1 MNRREQF
8 QMVRGE
14 FESSKARLGVSVNR
28 FHFAAFNWRD
38 VVRSKSFALSAICA
52 VVFIYAFVAFP
63 SYRLYEADLTVLA
76 AIGALGLNL
85 ITGYAGQ
92 ASIGAA
98 AFLAIG
104 AFSAS
109 GVQGHVGFVASVF
122 VGAIVAAVA
131 GLLVGLPALRMR
143 GLYLIISTLVFQY
156 LVQDGFEIVETKQGA
171 LGGYALPKARIGGWV
186 ISSTRSWFILLTV
199 VLVLWCIVM
208 RFLVTSKPGRAWT
221 MIKEHD
227 VAAAIAGIAVGRYK
241 LTAFVISSAMLG
253 MAGALGAYF
262 VGQISYDQYTLNL
275 AVLYVAM
282 IIVGGTGSIFGSLIG
297 AIIITDIPFFL
308 SQLGSNSNGTNFF
321 SQNLAFIE
329 LAVDA
334 LLLIGFLIVEPRGLA
349 HIGTRISRTL
359 AIRRAKRSG
368 KAVAAVAPD
377 SLQPTDSTSL
387 AEENISVVSAV
398 DSTSAKQSQVL
409 ADTVPVL
416 RVENLS
422 VRYHGTKVAVDGV
435 SLDVRKSEIVG
446 VVGPNGAGRTSLLAG
461 IAGIVPCSANALLL
475 NDKSL
480 ARLSAMQRSRS
491 GVILVPERDKVFPH
505 LTVAEHLDLAA
516 AGRSKDRHQR
526 RSLISDALGYFPGLD
541 KRRTSRAGTLS
552 GGERQMLALAA
563 ALCLQPEVML
573 IDELSLGLAHGVVV
587 RLTETL
593 RKIADAGVGV
603 LLVEQSLGVAESIV
617 DRLHFMESGRFTWSG
632 TPDEFHE
639 SRVAA
644 GSDHGSSSQ

>member
-1 MNRREQF
+1 
-8 QMVRGE
+8 
-14 FESSKARLGVSVNR
+14 
-28 FHFAAFNWRD
+28 
-38 VVRSKSFALSAICA
+38 

-63 SYRLYEADLTVLA
+63 SYRMYEADLTVLA

-122 VGAIVAAVA
+122 VGAIAAAVA

-171 LGGYALPKARIGGWV
+171 FAGYALPQARIGGWT
-186 ISSTRSWFILLTV
+186 ISSTRSWFILLTI
-199 VLVLWCIVM
+199 VLVLCCIVM
-208 RFLVTSKPGRAWT
+208 RFMVTSKPGRAWT

-227 VAAAIAGIAVGRYK
+227 VAAAIAGIEVGRYK
-241 LTAFVISSAMLG
+241 VTAFVISSAMLG

-262 VGQISYDQYTLNL
+262 VGQVSYDQYTLNL

-282 IIVGGTGSIFGSLIG
+282 IIVGGTGSIFGSIIG
-297 AIIITDIPFFL
+297 AVIITDIPFVL

-334 LLLIGFLIVEPRGLA
+334 LLLIGFLIAEPRGLA
-349 HIGTRISRTL
+349 HIGTRISRTI
-359 AIRRAKRSG
+359 ATRRAKRVG
-368 KAVAAVAPD
+368 AAVIAVAPQQLE
-377 SLQPTDSTSL
+377 SLDE
-387 AEENISVVSAV
+387 ASVVAEHDSKIFESGASPEGSSEV
-398 DSTSAKQSQVL
+398 DGANS
-409 ADTVPVL
+409 PVL
-416 RVENLS
+416 RIENLS
-422 VRYHGTKVAVDGV
+422 VRYHGTKVAVDDV
-435 SLDVRKSEIVG
+435 SLDVHKSEIVG
-446 VVGPNGAGRTSLLAG
+446 LVGPNGAGRTSLLAG
-461 IAGIVPCSANALLL
+461 IAGLVPCSSRTLLL

-480 ARLSAMQRSRS
+480 VKMSAMQRSRK
-491 GVILVPERDKVFPH
+491 GVILVPERNKVFPH

-516 AGRSKDRHQR
+516 AGRSKNRHQR
-526 RSLISDALGYFPGLD
+526 RTLISDALGFFPGLE
-541 KRRTSRAGTLS
+541 KRRNSRAGTLS

-593 RKIADAGVGV
+593 RQIADAGVGV

-632 TPDEFHE
+632 TIDELHE

-644 GSDHGSSSQ
+644 GSDHESDPQ

>member
-1 MNRREQF
+1 MA
-8 QMVRGE
+8 RGE
-14 FESSKARLGVSVNR
+14 IEAGEMPSVAPVNKFHVARFDPR
-28 FHFAAFNWRD
+28 EI
-38 VVRSKSFALSAICA
+38 VRTKSFALSAICA
-52 VVFIYAFVAFP
+52 VVFIYAFFAFP
-63 SYRLYEADLTVLA
+63 SYRMYQADLTVLA

-109 GVQGHVGFVASVF
+109 GVQGHVGFVVAVI
-122 VGAIVAAVA
+122 VGAFAAAVA

-171 LGGYALPKARIGGWV
+171 LAGYALPKAQIAGWT
-186 ISSTRSWFILLTV
+186 ISSTRSWFILLTI
-199 VLVLWCIVM
+199 VLVLCCIVM

-227 VAAAIAGIAVGRYK
+227 VAAAIAGIQVGRYK
-241 LTAFVISSAMLG
+241 ITAFVISSAMLG

-262 VGQISYDQYTLNL
+262 VGQVSYDQYTLNL

-282 IIVGGTGSIFGSLIG
+282 IIVGGTGSIIGSIIG
-297 AIIITDIPFFL
+297 AVIITDIPFIL
-308 SQLGSNSNGTNFF
+308 SQLGSNSNGVNFF

-329 LAVDA
+329 LAVNA
-334 LLLIGFLIVEPRGLA
+334 LLLIGFLIAEPRGLA
-349 HIGTRISRTL
+349 HIGTRIARSF
-359 AIRRAKRSG
+359 AVRRAKRLG
-368 KAVAAVAPD
+368 VVVAPETQPSESAEAPSVAEVHDVKD
-377 SLQPTDSTSL
+377 SDAGVEAQSGS
-387 AEENISVVSAV
+387 SVDEVM
-398 DSTSAKQSQVL
+398 
-409 ADTVPVL
+409 PVL
-416 RVENLS
+416 NVENLS
-422 VRYHGTKVAVDGV
+422 VRYFGTKLAVDGV
-435 SLDVRKSEIVG
+435 SLDVHKSEIVG
-446 VVGPNGAGRTSLLAG
+446 LVGPNGAGRTSLLAG
-461 IAGIVPCSANALLL
+461 IAGLVPCTTSELTL
-475 NDKSL
+475 NGKSL
-480 ARLSAMQRSRS
+480 EKMSALQRSRS

-516 AGRSKDRHQR
+516 ASRSKSRQQR
-526 RSLISDALGYFPGLD
+526 RTLISDALGYFPGLE
-541 KRRTSRAGTLS
+541 KRRSSRAGTLS

-593 RKIADAGVGV
+593 RQIADAGVGV

-617 DRLHFMESGRFTWSG
+617 DRLHFMESGRFSWSG
-632 TPDEFHE
+632 TPDELNE

-644 GSDHGSSSQ
+644 GTDYESNPQ